1 MPKNKD
7 INSDDR
13 KGDLFGS
20 SSGSSDSKLP
30 KSFDEIF
37 GRLKLVFGVE
47 TDTDFARCMG
57 FKQGSVSGAKQ
68 KKAIPPAWITEVA
81 LSKGVSADWL
91 LTGEGE
97 MRREGG
103 AKFANVTQTR
113 ELMEG
118 RKPESRRIQ
127 WKDAA
132 PAALQASIYNDT
144 SQQSGIADLVA
155 KTIDVLQSNTVF
167 ETALKSNIEAFHRA
181 IVLEK
186 QIDQVEDRIMAK
198 IGGRLDALE
207 SSNQQL
213 QTENA
218 QLHAEN
224 KAIRHELEESRAAS
238 AIRDTG

>member
-1 MPKNKD
+1 MSETNHQD
-7 INSDDR
+7 FGTRVTDAR
-13 KGDLFGS
+13 KKIGITQK
-20 SSGSSDSKLP
+20 KL
-30 KSFDEIF
+30 SEMLGASLSAVQNYES
-37 GRLKLVFGVE
+37 GRLPNGE
-47 TDTDFARCMG
+47 TLI
-57 FKQGSVSGAKQ
+57 K
-68 KKAIPPAWITEVA
+68 
-81 LSKGVSADWL
+81 LSKVLGCPAGWL

-97 MRREGG
+97 GGEQGEGVVVVKKG
-103 AKFANVTQTR
+103 ALPSEAMMPPSTPQ
-113 ELMEG
+113 
-118 RKPESRRIQ
+118 S
-127 WKDAA
+127 
-132 PAALQASIYNDT
+132 SIYNDT

-155 KTIDVLQSNTVF
+155 KTIEVLQSNTVF

-224 KAIRHELEESRAAS
+224 KAIRHELEESRAGS
-238 AIRDTG
+238 TLSDTG

>member
-1 MPKNKD
+1 MPGMKKKNGNPKNA
-7 INSDDR
+7 
-13 KGDLFGS
+13 DLSGSSFGS
-20 SSGSSDSKLP
+20 SDNKLP
-30 KSFDEIF
+30 NDTDGILS
-37 GRLKLVFGVE
+37 RLKMTFGVE
-47 TDTDFARCMG
+47 TDTDLA
-57 FKQGSVSGAKQ
+57 KALDLQQGSISKAKQ
-68 KKAIPPAWITEVA
+68 KRAVPPSWITTVA

-97 MRREGG
+97 MRRDGG
-103 AKFANVTQTR
+103 TRFANVSQTR
-113 ELMEG
+113 ELMAG
-118 RKPESRRIQ
+118 RAPETRRTQ
-127 WKDAA
+127 WSDAA
-132 PAALQASIYNDT
+132 PTEPATPHPSIYNDT

-155 KTIDVLQSNTVF
+155 KTIEVLQSNTVF

-218 QLHAEN
+218 QL
-224 KAIRHELEESRAAS
+224 RHDLEESRAAS